1 MLANIERILNHE
13 YSRQELIEDLHVYL
27 RSFGYEQQPE
37 LWAPWDLQIAPPFLP
52 GAPEPAGPGT
62 APIGGRVPLPGPPGF

>member
-1 MLANIERILNHE
+1 MAANTERILNHE

-27 RSFGYEQQPE
+27 RSRGYEQRPE

-52 GAPEPAGPGT
+52 GDVDVSGSGATSAGAHVRP
-62 APIGGRVPLPGPPGF
+62 PL